1 MGGKQSREKGAR
13 GERAVASILKRCFPD
28 VRRGR
33 QYDSARECDVE
44 GTPFRLEVK
53 LRKTM
58 PYRLVEEALE
68 QAKKD
73 GIKHKDKRIPMA
85 VMRRDRG
92 PMIAAFYLE
101 DFVRIVETMFYNY
114 TAEQQEEVVAVFG
127 EAAYENTGNR

>member
-85 VMRRDRG
+85 VMRRVL
-92 PMIAAFYLE
+92 LE
-101 DFVRIVETMFYNY
+101 RN
-114 TAEQQEEVVAVFG
+114 
-127 EAAYENTGNR
+127 